1 MIRSLRLLA
10 SLVLL
15 SCAFAQASSIDI
27 KSFNYTDI
35 SKETM
40 LSIVQNLDSIYG
52 KNIELKF
59 KKELRYI
66 ISSNSGAQAYVDP
79 YTSKDLR
86 VVLQVPYDAD
96 EPEVIAT
103 LCHEL
108 GHLVSKGRHGNWIR
122 FKNTV
127 ATEGQADF
135 FVPSCMKLYI
145 SQFNYSPDI
154 VIDQDVFTT
163 CLSNY
168 HQQFSNTE
176 CTIILQAFKNIFAE
190 YNDSIS
196 YDKSYGKKVIFT
208 DRDHPDEQCRL
219 DTVKDS
225 VLGKG
230 RNRCWF
236 NPFLPAKPHWRD
248 FKFWRKSRR
257 FAT

>member
-1 MIRSLRLLA
+1 MFSLYRFVTT
-10 SLVLL
+10 LVLL
-15 SCAFAQASSIDI
+15 TSAFSYAGSIDI

-35 SKETM
+35 SKEDMT
-40 LSIVQNLDSIYG
+40 SIVQNLDSIYG

-59 KKELRYI
+59 KKSLKYI

-79 YTSKDLR
+79 YTSKNLH
-86 VVLQVPYDAD
+86 VVMQVPYDAE

-122 FKNTV
+122 FKNTI
-127 ATEGQADF
+127 ATEGQADY

-145 SQFNYSPDI
+145 SKFKYEPRI
-154 VIDQDVFTT
+154 VIDQDVFNV
-163 CLSNY
+163 CLNND
-168 HQQFSNTE
+168 HQQFTNSE

-190 YNDSIS
+190 YNETIS
-196 YDKSYGKKVIFT
+196 YDKIYGKKVVIT
-208 DRDHPDEQCRL
+208 DRSHPDEQCRL

-236 NPFLPAKPHWRD
+236 SPLLPAKPKWRD
-248 FKFWRKSRR
+248 FKFWRK
-257 FAT
+257 